1 MGFRDIEIFRAVVIA
16 GSTIK
21 AANML
26 GISQPAV
33 SQAIRKLEGSSGL
46 QLFVRARGRLIP
58 TREATALMVDVD
70 KFYMG
75 FEAIEHRIKSL
86 RVSGINRLVVA
97 AHPAL
102 GNSFMPRALAAF
114 EPGKKDIQVSLKIL
128 SSREVHQE
136 VAAGQCDFGL
146 MADEMPVAGLEHSP
160 FVDTLGCVVMHAAHP
175 LARRALIH
183 PADLADI
190 DFIALNPEDSSR
202 HRLEAAMAAAGVKL
216 KVRIETPYAHT
227 VCELALLG
235 QGVGVVAPTTV
246 CDFLDRGL
254 VVKPLSVDVR
264 FSSILIFRPGKPLQE
279 NAKQFISAMRIQ
291 LNKDLKKSQSRIKA
305 ILAP

>member
-1 MGFRDIEIFRAVVIA
+1 MGFREIEIFRAVVNA

-33 SQAIRKLEGSSGL
+33 SQAIRKLEDSSGL
-46 QLFVRARGRLIP
+46 QLFVRARGRLVP
-58 TREATALMVDVD
+58 TQEATALMVDVD

-86 RVSGINRLVVA
+86 RQYGIGRLVVA

-102 GNSFMPRALAAF
+102 GNSFVPRALAAF

-160 FVDTLGCVVMHAAHP
+160 FVDTMGYVVMHASHP
-175 LARRALIH
+175 LAKRKIIH
-183 PADLADI
+183 PADLADV

-202 HRLEAAMAAAGVKL
+202 HRLEESMAAAGVTL

-227 VCELALLG
+227 ICELALLG
-235 QGVGVVAPTTV
+235 QGVGVVAPITV

-254 VVKPLSVDVR
+254 VVKPFSIDVR
-264 FSSILIFRPGKPLQE
+264 FSSILIFRPGKPLPD
-279 NAKQFISAMRIQ
+279 NARKFISAMRIQ
-291 LNKDLKKSQSRIKA
+291 LNKDLKKARSKVLA
-305 ILAP
+305 IR

>member
-1 MGFRDIEIFRAVVIA
+1 MGFREIEIFRAVVNA

-33 SQAIRKLEGSSGL
+33 SQAIRKLEDSSGL
-46 QLFVRARGRLIP
+46 QLFVRARGRLVP
-58 TREATALMVDVD
+58 TQEATALMVDVD

-86 RVSGINRLVVA
+86 RQYGIGRLV
-97 AHPAL
+97 
-102 GNSFMPRALAAF
+102 PRALAAF

-160 FVDTLGCVVMHAAHP
+160 FVDTMGYVVMHASHP
-175 LARRALIH
+175 LAKRKIIH
-183 PADLADI
+183 PADLADV

-202 HRLEAAMAAAGVKL
+202 HRLEESMAAAGVTL

-227 VCELALLG
+227 ICELALLG
-235 QGVGVVAPTTV
+235 QGVGVVAPITV

-254 VVKPLSVDVR
+254 VVKPFSIDVR
-264 FSSILIFRPGKPLQE
+264 FSSILIFRPGKPLPD
-279 NAKQFISAMRIQ
+279 NARQFISAMRIQ
-291 LNKDLKKSQSRIKA
+291 LNKDLKKARSKVSA
-305 ILAP
+305 IQ

>member
-1 MGFRDIEIFRAVVIA
+1 MQTGFREIEIFRAVVNA
-16 GSTIK
+16 GSTVK

-33 SQAIRKLEGSSGL
+33 SQAIRKLEDASGL
-46 QLFVRARGRLIP
+46 QLFIRARGRLVP
-58 TREATALMVDVD
+58 TQEASALMVDVD
-70 KFYMG
+70 KFFVG

-86 RVSGINRLVVA
+86 RQYGIDRLVVA

-114 EPGKKDIQVSLKIL
+114 EPGKKDIQVALKIL

-160 FVDTLGCVVMHAAHP
+160 FVDTMGYVVMHASHP
-175 LARRALIH
+175 LANHKMIH
-183 PADLADI
+183 PTDLVDV

-202 HRLEAAMAAAGVKL
+202 HRLEAAMAEVGVKL
-216 KVRIETPYAHT
+216 RVRIETPYAHT

-235 QGVGVVAPTTV
+235 QGVGIVAPITV
-246 CDFLDRGL
+246 CDFLNRGL
-254 VVKPLSVDVR
+254 VIKPFSVDVR
-264 FSSILIFRPGKPLQE
+264 FSSILIFRPGKPLPE
-279 NAKQFISAMRIQ
+279 NAKQLISTMRIQ
-291 LNKDLKKSQSRIKA
+291 LNKDLKKVRSA
-305 ILAP
+305 VL